1 MYHLKGLMKQYKH
14 VLDFCFTVDTNI
26 GYESIPREVLLKAL
40 KDRIKRIEESGED
53 TGIGLVDTEEIK

>member
-1 MYHLKGLMKQYKH
+1 MKQYKH

-40 KDRIKRIEESGED
+40 TDRIKRIEESGED